1 MFNETSSSF
10 ISSISFTLL
19 IHSHVG
25 VTASALQAFPLVHTY
40 INSSF
45 TLVIFFFLT
54 EPPSFPV
61 PFLSFAIL
69 TSMLTC
75 PAIQVIYVDRTVG
88 MSSPVRHCLT
98 AEANLLQGC
107 QSFRKRVWVRGNAES
122 VDGSWMKFSLI
133 WWETVESFEWSCTGT
148 LQFSCWWG
156 IQAVL
161 FSPIYLL
168 KSGHILTRPKKVFP
182 C

>member
-1 MFNETSSSF
+1 MFNETSRSS

-19 IHSHVG
+19 IHSRVG
-25 VTASALQAFPLVHTY
+25 VTASALQAFPLFHTY
-40 INSSF
+40 ISSPL
-45 TLVIFFFLT
+45 TLVFFLFLT

-107 QSFRKRVWVRGNAES
+107 QSFRKREWERGNAER

-133 WWETVESFEWSCTGT
+133 CWETAESFEWSCTGT
-148 LQFSCWWG
+148 LQFTCWWD
-156 IQAVL
+156 IHAAP
-161 FSPIYLL
+161 FWF
-168 KSGHILTRPKKVFP
+168 IL
-182 C
+182 